1 MDAHLNSVMAREHRA
16 DLTQVAQASRLGDS
30 SSPTPQARRRPS
42 LVAHVVMLVRRHR
55 HAEALRLER
64 AGGAAGADAVTL
76 RVAVAADF
84 PALIRLAALDSN
96 PVPRHPVLLAVA
108 GRELRAAISLADGLV
123 AADPFRRTD
132 GLVAL
137 LRERA
142 RQLDRERRDAR
153 AMVAATART
162 TSSLALRAAR
172 SQ

>member
-1 MDAHLNSVMAREHRA
+1 MDAHLNSVMAREHQA
-16 DLTQVAQASRLGDS
+16 NLTRVAQASRLGDS
-30 SSPTPQARRRPS
+30 SSPTLQARRRPR
-42 LVAHVVMLVRRHR
+42 LIAHVAMLVRRHR

-84 PALIRLAALDSN
+84 PAVIRLAGLDSC
-96 PVPRHPVLLAVA
+96 PVPRHPILLAVV

-123 AADPFRRTD
+123 TADPFQRTD
-132 GLVAL
+132 DLVAL

-142 RQLDRERRDAR
+142 RHIKTQT
-153 AMVAATART
+153 AAAKGPAASIQT
-162 TSSLALRAAR
+162 TSALALRAAR